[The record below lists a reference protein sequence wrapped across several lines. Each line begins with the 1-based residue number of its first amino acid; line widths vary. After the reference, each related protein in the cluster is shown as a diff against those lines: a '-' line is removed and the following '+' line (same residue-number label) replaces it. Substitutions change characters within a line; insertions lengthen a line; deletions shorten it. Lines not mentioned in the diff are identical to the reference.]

1 MFRSRDV
8 SSTFRQSNKRRSMN
22 RRKDPKVF
30 SGTADRSRVEN
41 SRKVPMRGGYRL

>member
-8 SSTFRQSNKRRSMN
+8 SSTFRQHNKRKAMSRF
-22 RRKDPKVF
+22 RDPKVF
-30 SGTADRSRVEN
+30 SSSADRSRVEN